1 MNEGRA
7 TFRLIGLRIA
17 LLAAFVVLGAKLWQL
32 QIGKGETYARMADTN
47 RFRLVSVDP
56 PRGVMYDRN
65 GTILVR
71 NIPSFSLAVV
81 PSSLPEEEAEL
92 GALCDRLASLA
103 AQAQQ
108 PAATSPWGPSAVQAA
123 EGPVATLRADEIRAK
138 IDGVLEQVSTGQLN
152 ANASVTILPNVSRE
166 LAFVAEEEHL
176 NLPGVLVQIKPLR
189 QYLHGPLTSHWLGY
203 VGAIPA
209 GQLDSYLA
217 KEGADYERND
227 TVGLTGIELSFEEE
241 LRGSKGKKHVE
252 VDAFEREVGLLATR
266 DAQAGDSLILTLD
279 VGLQAVAAQALQER
293 LELVGAS
300 SGTVIVMNPQ
310 NGEVLAKVSLPSY
323 DNNLF
328 SGGITYED
336 YQRLVSDPLSPMLNH
351 AIGGEY
357 PPGSVFKIVPAS
369 AALEEGV
376 ITPRTTF
383 TCGGIM
389 WLPNQFFPNDP
400 TQAQPFYCWRPA
412 GHGVVNLRQGL
423 MQSCDIYFYNV
434 GGGFGDFKGL
444 GLTRLADYARQF
456 GFGAPTGINLPGEV
470 AGLVPSERW
479 KRENY
484 DANWV
489 TGDTYNM
496 SIGQGYILST
506 PLQLLNAVA
515 AVANGGTLYRPQV
528 VRQVVDLDG
537 QVVRDYQPQVI
548 RHLPIS
554 DGNIQLVREGMRAAV
569 QAGTAILLELDL
581 PQIHAAGKTG
591 TAEFPGE
598 RDAEGHLPTHAW
610 FGAFAPYENPEVAIV
625 VFLADGGQGALEAVP
640 VASKILR
647 HYFQVPE
654 PTPTPKP

>member
-1 MNEGRA
+1 M
-7 TFRLIGLRIA
+7 
-17 LLAAFVVLGAKLWQL
+17 
-32 QIGKGETYARMADTN
+32 
-47 RFRLVSVDP
+47 
-56 PRGVMYDRN
+56 
-65 GTILVR
+65 
-71 NIPSFSLAVV
+71 
-81 PSSLPEEEAEL
+81 
-92 GALCDRLASLA
+92 
-103 AQAQQ
+103 
-108 PAATSPWGPSAVQAA
+108 
-123 EGPVATLRADEIRAK
+123 
-138 IDGVLEQVSTGQLN
+138 
-152 ANASVTILPNVSRE
+152 
-166 LAFVAEEEHL
+166 
-176 NLPGVLVQIKPLR
+176 
-189 QYLHGPLTSHWLGY
+189 
-203 VGAIPA
+203 
-209 GQLDSYLA
+209 
-217 KEGADYERND
+217 
-227 TVGLTGIELSFEEE
+227 
-241 LRGSKGKKHVE
+241 
-252 VDAFEREVGLLATR
+252 
-266 DAQAGDSLILTLD
+266 
-279 VGLQAVAAQALQER
+279 
-293 LELVGAS
+293 
-300 SGTVIVMNPQ
+300 
-310 NGEVLAKVSLPSY
+310 
-323 DNNLF
+323 
-328 SGGITYED
+328 
-336 YQRLVSDPLSPMLNH
+336 
-351 AIGGEY
+351 
-357 PPGSVFKIVPAS
+357 
-369 AALEEGV
+369 ALEEGV

-456 GFGAPTGINLPGEV
+456 GFGTPTGINLPGEV